1 MGLRLGWILSHKEE
15 RRRPQSPQHP
25 KVSRT
30 EATQCLL
37 VIFLSTR
44 QHRLPGRDF
53 PARGL
58 HLSLL
63 VLRVGLAVDE
73 PTPAPLD
80 QVAALAPLLEDALG
94 LEAQGWLLQAEYQAR
109 GEERGR
115 RAGGRT
121 DLTAGARVA
130 RRERG
135 EREATQVQQ
144 GAHGG
149 NHFP

>member
-1 MGLRLGWILSHKEE
+1 M
-15 RRRPQSPQHP
+15 
-25 KVSRT
+25 
-30 EATQCLL
+30 
-37 VIFLSTR
+37 R

-73 PTPAPLD
+73 PPPAPLD
-80 QVAALAPLLEDALG
+80 QIAALAALLEDALG
-94 LEAQGWLLQAEYQAR
+94 LEAQGRLLQAECRAR

-121 DLTAGARVA
+121 DPRAGARGA
-130 RRERG
+130 LRERG
-135 EREATQVQQ
+135 ERAATQVQQ
-144 GAHGG
+144 GTHGG